1 MPRARWLTLHPD
13 TPIDGSNW
21 QFALTCREEVSM
33 GRGHCRVTIIN
44 VLSADVLVALPGD
57 SGTETEI
64 ELAARYG
71 RPCVAFLPDRVQ
83 GGSITLNHSG
93 C

>member
-1 MPRARWLTLHPD
+1 
-13 TPIDGSNW
+13 
-21 QFALTCREEVSM
+21 M

-71 RPCVAFLPDRVQ
+71 RPCVAFLSDRVQ
-83 GGSITLNHSG
+83 GVQLPPTIPVAKELSDVATYVLDAISDCL
-93 C
+93 